1 VLTTRY
7 SQRERQQ
14 QEQQVGRKQAPRRAL
29 AHNTETDVNQ
39 QRTGMTQD
47 LEYIWAPVRERSDD
61 SNDGTYAPSASPGE
75 DEEGQVV
82 LPSIESDKLD
92 ESDGSDES
100 EESAKADESEESAEA
115 GESEKPEGAEEPA
128 GPSTPPRQKEKRKG
142 KEKRNATEW
151 SVSPSPIRVKKSRR
165 SETGTKVKDKGKR
178 KATESSISPSP
189 TRVKKSH
196 KSKEETKPKET
207 PIPVPFLHRA
217 IQERARVNA
226 LVQENLSAK
235 LSAILPRH

>member
-14 QEQQVGRKQAPRRAL
+14 QEQQQQQVGRKQAPRRAL

-61 SNDGTYAPSASPGE
+61 SNDGAYAPSASPGE

-92 ESDGSDES
+92 ESD
-100 EESAKADESEESAEA
+100 ESEESAEA
-115 GESEKPEGAEEPA
+115 EKSEEPEGAEEPA